1 MSDTEEEI
9 TVGAVSEGGEGR
21 VDLPVVELLTGRGFV
36 TGKSGSGKSN
46 TASVVAEK
54 LLDRG
59 LSLLIV
65 DIDGEYYGLKEEYEI
80 LHVGADDEC
89 DIQVSP
95 EHAGKIAELALEQ
108 HVPIIL
114 DVSSFLDERE
124 AKELLTEVARQLF
137 AKEKKK
143 KQPFLL
149 VVEEIHEWLPEGGGL
164 DECGRMLIKV
174 AKRGRKHGL
183 GMCGISQRPA
193 DVKKDFITQC
203 DWLVWHRLTWGNDT
217 KVVQRILGSDYADWV
232 EDLNDGEGFLMT
244 DWDEEVR
251 QVQFQRKRTFDAGA
265 TPGLDDFERPEL
277 KSVSG
282 DLVSDLEEITE
293 EKQARKNQIREL
305 ERKLKDKEL
314 RIEELEEE
322 LAEARDLSNMAEQFA
337 RAMMAHA
344 TGRAFREDVTG
355 YQADLEEER
364 WRGEGDPPAG
374 VLEACDEDDEVP
386 PDEEARPWPEADG
399 SMSTDRVATGPSESW
414 DAVPDADGGP
424 DSGTSGAP
432 VSADDSPGTGSAEA
446 ADASGA
452 EGDTDADGTGAFER
466 DTSAD
471 GIVVPGAGAADANAA
486 EPLADEPS
494 PEPSPDPAT
503 HDGESDGDGSG
514 DGWDTGWEAG
524 PTEGFVPASDPDPE
538 AEASDGAA
546 EGTDDWDEAEPYER
560 PVVASLRERIAE
572 MHPVTRGMLAFYRD
586 REVASPLDAHVAA
599 GGDGDR
605 PTAYGRNRELREAG
619 VIAHAGRGRYGYALP
634 SLLDEAHDGRLSDEA
649 LAAAVERVEETF
661 RERADA
667 PWPNA

>member
-1 MSDTEEEI
+1 MSEEI
-9 TVGAVSEGGEGR
+9 TVGAVSADGEGA

-80 LHVGADDEC
+80 LHVGADEEC

-95 EHAGKIAELALEQ
+95 EHAGKIAELALEK

-114 DVSSFLDERE
+114 DISSFLDESK
-124 AKELLTEVARQLF
+124 AKELLLETARHLF

-183 GMCGISQRPA
+183 GICGISQRPA

-244 DWDEEVR
+244 DWDEDVR

-282 DLVSDLEEITE
+282 DLVSDLQQISED
-293 EKQARKNQIREL
+293 KQARQSRIQEL
-305 ERKLKDKEL
+305 ERELKDREL
-314 RIEELEEE
+314 RIEQLEAELK
-322 LAEARDLSNMAEQFA
+322 EARDLSKMAEQFS

-344 TGRAFREDVTG
+344 TGRPFRTDVTG
-355 YQADLEEER
+355 YQADLEESACEDR
-364 WRGEGDPPAG
+364 PAA
-374 VLEACDEDDEVP
+374 ETP
-386 PDEEARPWPEADG
+386 PDDEARPRPRDTDPDMTAPDTTGSFTPAYEPWPDELDVRPTSADNG
-399 SMSTDRVATGPSESW
+399 AAEPTAPEPPAEPDPEEDSQPPEDGDTGAWLLE
-414 DAVPDADGGP
+414 PDADGIIVPG
-424 DSGTSGAP
+424 DDAAP
-432 VSADDSPGTGSAEA
+432 VDGSPDDPAARSTSTDEDPTDPEP
-446 ADASGA
+446 ADAMQ
-452 EGDTDADGTGAFER
+452 TGW
-466 DTSAD
+466 
-471 GIVVPGAGAADANAA
+471 
-486 EPLADEPS
+486 
-494 PEPSPDPAT
+494 
-503 HDGESDGDGSG
+503 GDGASATDSVSSRVG
-514 DGWDTGWEAG
+514 DAHSKESTGG
-524 PTEGFVPASDPDPE
+524 RGV
-538 AEASDGAA
+538 
-546 EGTDDWDEAEPYER
+546 ER
-560 PVVASLRERIAE
+560 EVVGRLRERIEA
-572 MHPVTRGMLAFYRD
+572 MDAVTRGMLGYYRE
-586 REVASPLDAHVAA
+586 RGPASPLDAHVAA
-599 GGDGDR
+599 GGDGER
-605 PTAYGRNRELREAG
+605 TRAYGRNRQLREAG
-619 VIAHAGRGRYGYALP
+619 LIHHAGRGRYGYALP
-634 SLLDEAHDGRLSDEA
+634 SLVDSAHDGRLDDEELSA
-649 LAAAVERVEETF
+649 VVAAIEESFLERP
-661 RERADA
+661 DA
-667 PWPNA
+667 PWPTA